1 MPSLLRKFQPA
12 ILPLLVFGAL
22 WFLLIKNLSLY
33 WAVDPQYSFG
43 WFGPLLCAYLFL
55 TRWLSRPPTEPASRA
70 AAKWVFCIAALTFLP
85 NW

>member
-1 MPSLLRKFQPA
+1 MVLA
-12 ILPLLVFGAL
+12 Y
-22 WFLLIKNLSLY
+22 KNLSLY
-33 WAVDPQYSFG
+33 WAADPQYSFG

-55 TRWLSRPPTEPASRA
+55 TRWLSRSPTEPASRA